1 MHPVMLILKEAR
13 GHSIVIKK
21 KPKKRNMKKTK
32 RILPII
38 IQVAQTLYILFASC
52 GLGPSSLVVRLGLSK
67 IIEA

>member
-1 MHPVMLILKEAR
+1 
-13 GHSIVIKK
+13 
-21 KPKKRNMKKTK
+21 MKKTK
-32 RILPII
+32 GILPII